1 MAFILLDLL
10 FQSYLWRL
18 RLYLSS
24 HITPKIVLNITKTV
38 KIYWYIS
45 TFFEVLMICLIF
57 QFLRAS
63 YALITRYCEQKQKAC
78 SAVIFHILQ
87 FFFFHS
93 TLPSRSH
100 EVPPYCLALFLFCD
114 PADMDVK
121 IFFSRQF
128 SFYVARET
136 REIVVRVRN
145 DPRSK
150 PTLKKFNIEEFSV
163 IDVDGTTQRLV

>member
-45 TFFEVLMICLIF
+45 TFFEVHMICLIF

-63 YALITRYCEQKQKAC
+63 YALSTRYCEQKQKAC

-87 FFFFHS
+87 FFFRFHFAF
-93 TLPSRSH
+93 TKSRST
-100 EVPPYCLALFLFCD
+100 ALLFSFVLVLW

-121 IFFSRQF
+121 IFFSVATRWQLWVYKY
-128 SFYVARET
+128 SFPFTWLE
-136 REIVVRVRN
+136 
-145 DPRSK
+145 
-150 PTLKKFNIEEFSV
+150 
-163 IDVDGTTQRLV
+163 RLGRL

>member
-1 MAFILLDLL
+1 M
-10 FQSYLWRL
+10 
-18 RLYLSS
+18 SS

-63 YALITRYCEQKQKAC
+63 YALSTRYCEQKQKAC
-78 SAVIFHILQ
+78 SAVIFDILP
-87 FFFFHS
+87 FFFDS

-100 EVPPYCLALFLFCD
+100 EVLPYCLALFLFCD

-121 IFFSRQF
+121 IFFSRPF

>member
-1 MAFILLDLL
+1 M
-10 FQSYLWRL
+10 
-18 RLYLSS
+18 SS

-63 YALITRYCEQKQKAC
+63 YALSTRYCKQKQKAC

-93 TLPSRSH
+93 TFPSRSH

-121 IFFSRQF
+121 IFFSVARRLQLSVYKVQF
-128 SFYVARET
+128 SFHVARET

-150 PTLKKFNIEEFSV
+150 PTFKKFNIEEFPV
-163 IDVDGTTQRLV
+163 IDVDGTTKRLV

>member
-1 MAFILLDLL
+1 MVYIYVFWSSHDLLD
-10 FQSYLWRL
+10 
-18 RLYLSS
+18 
-24 HITPKIVLNITKTV
+24 
-38 KIYWYIS
+38 IS
-45 TFFEVLMICLIF
+45 VSKGFLCINHQV
-57 QFLRAS
+57 LRAETES
-63 YALITRYCEQKQKAC
+63 VLRRYF
-78 SAVIFHILQ
+78 SHSTI
-87 FFFFHS
+87 FFFHS

>member
-1 MAFILLDLL
+1 MDKLHYCSSHSSVRFILLDLL

-24 HITPKIVLNITKTV
+24 HITPKIVLNITKTF

-63 YALITRYCEQKQKAC
+63 YALSTRYCEQKQKAC

-87 FFFFHS
+87 FFFRFHFAF
-93 TLPSRSH
+93 TKSRST
-100 EVPPYCLALFLFCD
+100 ALLFSFVLVLW
-114 PADMDVK
+114 PTGMDVN
-121 IFFSRQF
+121 IFFS
-128 SFYVARET
+128 VA
-136 REIVVRVRN
+136 
-145 DPRSK
+145 S
-150 PTLKKFNIEEFSV
+150 LEFTSTV
-163 IDVDGTTQRLV
+163 FLLHGSRDSGDCSSG

>member
-1 MAFILLDLL
+1 MFQPFLGEMAFILLDLL

-63 YALITRYCEQKQKAC
+63 YALSTRYCEQKQKAC
-78 SAVIFHILQ
+78 SAVIFHILRW
-87 FFFFHS
+87 
-93 TLPSRSH
+93 RSH
-100 EVPPYCLALFLFCD
+100 EVLPYYLALFLFCD

-121 IFFSRQF
+121 IFFS
-128 SFYVARET
+128 VA
-136 REIVVRVRN
+136 
-145 DPRSK
+145 S
-150 PTLKKFNIEEFSV
+150 LEFTSTV
-163 IDVDGTTQRLV
+163 FLLHGSRDSGDCSSG

>member
-10 FQSYLWRL
+10 FQSYLWPL

-24 HITPKIVLNITKTV
+24 HITPKIVLNIYQTV

-63 YALITRYCEQKQKAC
+63 YALSTRYCEQKQKAC

-87 FFFFHS
+87 FFLFS
-93 TLPSRSH
+93 IPLWSN

-121 IFFSRQF
+121 IILFFSVASLDFTSTVFLLHGSRDSGDF
-128 SFYVARET
+128 S
-136 REIVVRVRN
+136 
-145 DPRSK
+145 S
-150 PTLKKFNIEEFSV
+150 
-163 IDVDGTTQRLV
+163 G